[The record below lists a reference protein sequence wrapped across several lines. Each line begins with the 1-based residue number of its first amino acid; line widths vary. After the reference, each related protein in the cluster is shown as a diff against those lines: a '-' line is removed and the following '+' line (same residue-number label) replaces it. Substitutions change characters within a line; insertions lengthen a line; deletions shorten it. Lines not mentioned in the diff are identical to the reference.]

1 MQKAYYHCRFLK
13 VNWLFSKRIQ
23 VIVLEDSEFIA
34 LQNLINGAKLMS
46 SGDCFVQFLQLSC
59 IKVFI
64 WSSKLNQDT

>member
-46 SGDCFVQFLQLSC
+46 
-59 IKVFI
+59 
-64 WSSKLNQDT
+64 